1 LLTADYFKQTFK
13 FVLGGSAPLY
23 AQLASYIRI
32 QIQASVFK
40 PGDQMITENE
50 LCEILKVSRT
60 TIRQCMNR
68 LVDEGLLVRS
78 RGKGSFIAD
87 QKLRRSINYM
97 YNFTENIRNAGA
109 VPSSIV
115 LEKAVKPADQIIRE
129 KLQLPEG
136 TDQVFFLV
144 RLRRA
149 NDEPIVY
156 ETTYVPYYLC
166 EGIENFDFSQSSL
179 YQILNSHYSLVLSR
193 AEEMIE
199 AIILNSDMAKK
210 LACKGKMPGFSIQR
224 TSYLE
229 SGYIFEYTTS
239 ITRADKCVYRLD
251 LYNNKSNS
259 NRKGVD
265 FERQIQ
271 VM

>member
-13 FVLGGSAPLY
+13 FTIGGSTPLY

-50 LCEILKVSRT
+50 LCDILKVSRT

-87 QKLRRSINYM
+87 QKLRRNINYM
-97 YNFTENIRNAGA
+97 YNFTENIRSAGA

-115 LEKAVKPADQIIRE
+115 LEKTIKSADQIIRE

-136 TDQVFFLV
+136 NDRVFFLV
-144 RLRRA
+144 RLRCA
-149 NDEPIVY
+149 NDEPVVY
-156 ETTYVPYYLC
+156 EKTYVPYYFC
-166 EGIENFDFSQSSL
+166 EGIEHFDFSHASL
-179 YQILNSHYSLVLSR
+179 YQILNGHYSLILNR
-193 AEEMIE
+193 AVEMIE
-199 AIILNSDMAKK
+199 AVILNSDMEKK
-210 LACKGKMPGFSIQR
+210 LGCKGRMPGFSIQR

-251 LYNNKSNS
+251 LYNKGNS
-259 NRKGVD
+259 TRNGVD
-265 FERQIQ
+265 FERQLQI
-271 VM
+271 